1 MAEDNIKEF
10 TINWIIVGLLM
21 FSLISFTLT
30 FMYNNNP
37 LGLDSDSQE
46 ILGSSQSS
54 ISTRLYKTPNDADKV
69 LNITATTNPEV
80 GELGS
85 RDSVATAYSL
95 AGTGKGFFESL
106 KLFISWIIVGDM
118 GKMLLAVFGGII
130 GASAGYYIFKY
141 IRNGI

>member
-69 LNITATTNPEV
+69 
-80 GELGS
+80 
-85 RDSVATAYSL
+85 
-95 AGTGKGFFESL
+95 
-106 KLFISWIIVGDM
+106 
-118 GKMLLAVFGGII
+118 
-130 GASAGYYIFKY
+130 
-141 IRNGI
+141 